1 MGQAVVCNRTVIK
14 LTTAVI
20 YSDDISGSFGSPFL
34 KVSFRY
40 NGISASINRKTGAI
54 EKIRIL

>member
-20 YSDDISGSFGSPFL
+20 YSDDTSGSLGSPFL

-40 NGISASINRKTGAI
+40 NGISTSINRNAGAI

>member
-20 YSDDISGSFGSPFL
+20 YSDNTMGSRAESLSESYNIERAALKLLFL
-34 KVSFRY
+34 
-40 NGISASINRKTGAI
+40 SAR
-54 EKIRIL
+54 RM

>member
-20 YSDDISGSFGSPFL
+20 YSDNTSGSFGSPFL

-40 NGISASINRKTGAI
+40 NITTASINRNTDAI